1 MYNVSNAYKVAMAKP
16 VQQGKLSGTIASAK
30 GSWSVD
36 YTENNIEKGS
46 FSLTNQCSGNDNV
59 EIGTVY
65 TAELDCVFLDVGIE
79 RYQWLDA
86 VLTPSHSL
94 RLGDGTYEAVPLGV
108 YIIKE
113 ANWVKNGVEIKAYD
127 NMVKLD
133 KTCNI
138 KTMQGSIFSFLS
150 MAALTCKIE
159 LAQTE
164 QEIQAL
170 PNGDADL
177 TLFVENDIETW
188 RDLVSWCAQTTGTFA
203 TMNRQGKL
211 ELRQYKTEP
220 VDEIGWERRIN
231 GAKFSDYATR
241 YTGMSCVNIAEKSTT
256 YYNIIPD
263 DGLTYNLGSN
273 PLLQTGF
280 EDIIT
285 AQRRAILD
293 ALTIIDYVPFEVSMI
308 GTPAY
313 DLGDIIVF
321 KDGIADEDQISCITK
336 YDWKYGG
343 NYSITGVGQNPDL
356 ASARSKNDK
365 NLTGIMKSGEENK
378 IQYYSFT
385 NADDIKIEDGE
396 THTIINIRFQCT
408 QPTVAIF
415 HAEVLLEAET
425 TVEGI
430 TYNDAVGQI
439 LYYMNSDLVSDY
451 EPKQVWMDGRH
462 MLHLLYYFNLQ
473 STQINDFDVR
483 LNMTGGS
490 AYIRQMNIK
499 AAIYGQN
506 LYATDKFDGIIKIE
520 ESWEEVEPTVI
531 SDISTEITMG
541 EELSSEVYARI
552 TSGYTED
559 LSEVVK
565 TLELLTVASIQ
576 SDTLEVDTE

>member
-65 TAELDCVFLDVGIE
+65 TAELDCVFMDVGIE

-343 NYSITGVGQNPDL
+343 DYSITGVGQNPDL

-490 AYIRQMNIK
+490 TYIRQMNIK

>member
-16 VQQGKLSGTIASAK
+16 VQQGKLSGTIASAG

-65 TAELDCVFLDVGIE
+65 TAELDCVFMDVGIE

-108 YIIKE
+108 YNIKE

-138 KTMQGSIFSFLS
+138 KTMQGSVFSFLS

-170 PNGDADL
+170 PNGDTDL

-343 NYSITGVGQNPDL
+343 DYSITGVGQNPDL

-425 TVEGI
+425 TVEDI

-559 LSEVVK
+559 LSEVIK

>member
-16 VQQGKLSGTIASAK
+16 VQQGKLSGTIASAE

-65 TAELDCVFLDVGIE
+65 TAELDCVFMDVGIE

-108 YIIKE
+108 YNIKE

-138 KTMQGSIFSFLS
+138 KTMQGSVFSFLS

-170 PNGDADL
+170 PNGDTDL

-343 NYSITGVGQNPDL
+343 DYSITGVGQNPDL

-425 TVEGI
+425 TVEDI

>member
-1 MYNVSNAYKVAMAKP
+1 MYSVSNAYKVAMAKP

-65 TAELDCVFLDVGIE
+65 TAELDCVFMDVGIE

-86 VLTPSHSL
+86 VLTPFHSL
-94 RLGDGTYEAVPLGV
+94 RLDDGTYEAVPLGV

-170 PNGDADL
+170 PNGDTDL

-343 NYSITGVGQNPDL
+343 DYSITGVGQNPDL

-531 SDISTEITMG
+531 SDISAEIIMG

-559 LSEVVK
+559 LSEIVK